1 MNRKYMPLIIGG
13 VVALL
18 LAGLL
23 FFFILNV
30 RGNYLTEQDELGQVQ
45 NQFMRLNNRKV
56 FPSVSNVQAMEKQ
69 LDVYQD
75 YYNGILKALKAGR
88 QSTQAVTRDSFRA
101 TIENVLRQLGAGAR
115 AKNIVLPPNFAF
127 GFQRYAEGTL
137 PQDEEMT
144 RLVDQLRTI
153 HALCSI
159 LYEAGVAE
167 LTSVERT
174 VFERD
179 AQPVREEDVFG
190 GHFLREREAEVI
202 HGHGNR
208 KAGRRHFLREREAEV
223 KEEASTDLYRDPD
236 GLYTREH
243 YVLAYRAQDDANRK
257 VLDRLAQ
264 GLPFTVVTKMEVV
277 NSSKPAV
284 VVPQVVEDRAAAP
297 EPVATGGGW
306 QSAGA
311 ANKLGAKEPPAILP
325 RELRVVAGQELPNIR
340 LEVDVYRLAETA
352 VEEEGQP

>member
-159 LYEAGVAE
+159 LYEAGE
-167 LTSVERT
+167 
-174 VFERD
+174 
-179 AQPVREEDVFG
+179 
-190 GHFLREREAEVI
+190 I
-202 HGHGNR
+202 
-208 KAGRRHFLREREAEV
+208 GRAHV
-223 KEEASTDLYRDPD
+223 
-236 GLYTREH
+236 
-243 YVLAYRAQDDANRK
+243 
-257 VLDRLAQ
+257 
-264 GLPFTVVTKMEVV
+264 
-277 NSSKPAV
+277 
-284 VVPQVVEDRAAAP
+284 
-297 EPVATGGGW
+297 
-306 QSAGA
+306 
-311 ANKLGAKEPPAILP
+311 
-325 RELRVVAGQELPNIR
+325 
-340 LEVDVYRLAETA
+340 
-352 VEEEGQP
+352 

>member
-190 GHFLREREAEVI
+190 GHFLREREAEV
-202 HGHGNR
+202 
-208 KAGRRHFLREREAEV
+208 